1 MNHRFFARTAIAIA
15 ATAIT
20 SLGVTAASAQTT
32 TGSNPH
38 AGPATAKYVKSTV
51 KPRLLCDT
59 IAPPSASSPATS
71 IQCLRLTPSP

>member
-38 AGPATAKYVKSTV
+38 ARPATAKYVKSTV

-59 IAPPSASSPATS
+59 IAPALCIFTGHLNPVPPLNS
-71 IQCLRLTPSP
+71 